1 MDTKKTGDSEE
12 NIIEEEIR
20 KTEIE
25 FKDLLQQ
32 RRDLQKVLKTEEK
45 ERENKHTQGFP
56 REGYS
61 LAEEEALR
69 DLDTVNN
76 GIDI

>member
-32 RRDLQKVLKTEEK
+32 RRDLQKVLKTIM
-45 ERENKHTQGFP
+45 NV
-56 REGYS
+56 
-61 LAEEEALR
+61 
-69 DLDTVNN
+69 LDFVM
-76 GIDI
+76 IFS